1 MIRIRD
7 GGSPVIVAVF
17 VLAYLAGAVAVA
29 FWIDRRF
36 PRLAPRDLRFGAL
49 HLVAAA
55 AGNELL
61 DGTLADAVARSVPHG
76 AVVAV
81 MGVIFPLVGYA
92 CLAAIWM
99 LRIAQ
104 RALSGRLP

>member
-1 MIRIRD
+1 M
-7 GGSPVIVAVF
+7 IVAAF

-29 FWIDRRF
+29 FWVDRRF
-36 PRLAPRDLRFGAL
+36 SRLAPGDMRIAVL

-55 AGNELL
+55 GGNELL
-61 DGTLADAVARSVPHG
+61 DGPLADLVARSVPQG

-81 MGVIFPLVGYA
+81 MGVIFPLVVYA

>member
-1 MIRIRD
+1 
-7 GGSPVIVAVF
+7 VIVAAF

-29 FWIDRRF
+29 FWVDRRF
-36 PRLAPRDLRFGAL
+36 RRLAPRDMRIAVM
-49 HLVAAA
+49 HLLA
-55 AGNELL
+55 AGVANQLL
-61 DGTLADAVARSVPHG
+61 DDPLADVVTRSVPHG

-81 MGVIFPLVGYA
+81 MGVIFPLVAYA

>member
-1 MIRIRD
+1 
-7 GGSPVIVAVF
+7 VIVAAF

-29 FWIDRRF
+29 FWVDRRF
-36 PRLAPRDLRFGAL
+36 CRLTPRDMRLAVL
-49 HLVAAA
+49 HLIA
-55 AGNELL
+55 AGAGNQLL
-61 DGTLADAVARSVPHG
+61 DGPLAYAVARSVPHG
-76 AVVAV
+76 AVAAV
-81 MGVIFPLVGYA
+81 MGVIFPLVVYA

>member
-1 MIRIRD
+1 
-7 GGSPVIVAVF
+7 VIVAAF
-17 VLAYLAGAVAVA
+17 VLAYLAGAVTVA
-29 FWIDRRF
+29 FWADRRF
-36 PRLAPRDLRFGAL
+36 RRLAPRDMRVALL

-55 AGNELL
+55 VGNELL
-61 DGTLADAVARSVPHG
+61 DGPLADLVARSVPQG

-81 MGVIFPLVGYA
+81 IGVIFPLVAYV

-104 RALSGRLP
+104 GALSGRLP

>member
-1 MIRIRD
+1 
-7 GGSPVIVAVF
+7 VIVVAF

-29 FWIDRRF
+29 FWADRRF
-36 PRLAPRDLRFGAL
+36 RRLAPRDMRIAVL
-49 HLVAAA
+49 HLVAAGV
-55 AGNELL
+55 GNELL
-61 DGTLADAVARSVPHG
+61 DGPLGAVVARAVPHG
-76 AVVAV
+76 AVLAV
-81 MGVIFPLVGYA
+81 MGIIFPLVVYA

>member
-1 MIRIRD
+1 M
-7 GGSPVIVAVF
+7 IVAAF

-29 FWIDRRF
+29 FWVDRRF
-36 PRLAPRDLRFGAL
+36 CRLAPRDLRIAVL
-49 HLVAAA
+49 HLFA
-55 AGNELL
+55 AGAANQLL
-61 DGTLADAVARSVPHG
+61 DARLGGVVVRSVPQG
-76 AVVAV
+76 AVVAI
-81 MGVIFPLVGYA
+81 MGVIFPLVVYA

>member
-1 MIRIRD
+1 
-7 GGSPVIVAVF
+7 VIVAAF

-29 FWIDRRF
+29 FWVDRRF
-36 PRLAPRDLRFGAL
+36 PRLAPRELRTAAL
-49 HLVAAA
+49 HLVAAG
-55 AGNELL
+55 AGNQLL
-61 DGTLADAVARSVPHG
+61 DGTLAGVVARSVPHG

-81 MGVIFPLVGYA
+81 MGVVFPLVGYA
-92 CLAAIWM
+92 CLTAIWM